1 VRGGDLS
8 GQSVRR
14 SQWQAPPGDESWT
27 WSESELVHRHTGEET
42 MGKLIVTEQVTLDGV
57 AQAPGGPDDD
67 RDGGFPHGGWQAPL
81 MDQEADNIFEQAKS
95 MDALLLGRRTYELFA
110 GYWPTA
116 PEEIPFTSLL
126 NAVPKYVA
134 SRTLAGPL
142 DWQGSTVVGEPIAE
156 SVTSLKERHDEL
168 HVIGSVNLV
177 QSLLRFGLVDRLELW
192 QYPVLLGSGKQ
203 VFADGTVPTALRLI
217 ESVTYP
223 NGMLQITYDTA
234 GTPTYGQKGSPELT
248 SE

>member
-1 VRGGDLS
+1 
-8 GQSVRR
+8 
-14 SQWQAPPGDESWT
+14 
-27 WSESELVHRHTGEET
+27 